1 MNERVCCDDGPMTS
15 RPLVFKFG
23 GELIEDA
30 SRLKTAATA
39 IAAAA
44 CIGPLVVIHGGGR
57 EIDAA
62 LKRTGIEPR
71 QVDGLRITDAA
82 TLDVVVAVLA
92 GTVNTRFV
100 AALTTAGVAAV
111 GLTGADAECGLSQR
125 APAHRSVE
133 GRTID
138 LGHVGVPID
147 RADVRLLTTLLGEGF
162 VPVVASIGIGG
173 DGQLLNVNA
182 DTLAG
187 YLAARLG
194 AHRVVIAGTTP
205 GVLDGH
211 GQTVALLESS
221 AIAQMVPSGTAPA
234 GMIAKL
240 RACER
245 ALAGGVGE
253 VVIVNGRDGAAI
265 AAAATGA
272 MPATSTRVIAV
283 ERSAALLGPRHGQ
296 M

>member
-1 MNERVCCDDGPMTS
+1 MTS

-30 SRLKTAATA
+30 SRMKTAATA

-44 CIGPLVVIHGGGR
+44 RTTPLVVIHGGGR

-62 LKRTGIEPR
+62 LKRTGIEPQ

-92 GTVNTRFV
+92 GAVNTRFV
-100 AALTTAGVAAV
+100 AALNTAGVAAV
-111 GLTGADAECGLSQR
+111 GLTGADAKCGLSQR
-125 APAHRSVE
+125 APAHRSVD
-133 GRTID
+133 GRTVD
-138 LGHVGVPID
+138 LGHVGVPTD
-147 RADVRLLTTLLGEGF
+147 RADARLLTTLLREGF
-162 VPVVASIGIGG
+162 VPVVASIGIGE
-173 DGQLLNVNA
+173 DGQLFNVNA

-194 AHRVVIAGTTP
+194 ARRLVIAGATP
-205 GVLDGH
+205 GVLDGS

-221 AIAQMVPSGTAPA
+221 AIAQMVTSGTATA

-245 ALAGGVGE
+245 ALAGGVGD
-253 VVIVNGRDGAAI
+253 VLIVDGRDPAAI
-265 AAAATGA
+265 EAAIGGRV
-272 MPATSTRVIAV
+272 PASATRVIAM
-283 ERSAALLGPRHGQ
+283 ESSAALSGPRHGQ
-296 M
+296 

>member
-1 MNERVCCDDGPMTS
+1 VKTS
-15 RPLVFKFG
+15 GRPLVFKFG

-44 CIGPLVVIHGGGR
+44 RATPLVVIHGGGR

-62 LKRTGIEPR
+62 LKRTGIEPQ

-100 AALTTAGVAAV
+100 AALNTAGVAAV
-111 GLTGADAECGLSQR
+111 GLTGADAKCGLSQR
-125 APAHRSVE
+125 APAHRSVD
-133 GRTID
+133 GRTVD
-138 LGHVGVPID
+138 LGHVGVPTD
-147 RADVRLLTTLLGEGF
+147 RGDARLLTTLLGEGF
-162 VPVVASIGIGG
+162 VPVVASIGIGE
-173 DGQLLNVNA
+173 DGQLFNVNA

-187 YLAARLG
+187 HLAARLG
-194 AHRVVIAGTTP
+194 ARRLVIAGTTP
-205 GVLDGH
+205 GVLDGS

-221 AIAQMVPSGTAPA
+221 AIAQMVTGGTATA

-245 ALAGGVGE
+245 ALAGGVGD
-253 VVIVNGRDGAAI
+253 VVIVDGRDGAAI
-265 AAAATGA
+265 AAVATGTV
-272 MPATSTRVIAV
+272 PASATRVIAM
-283 ERSAALLGPRHGQ
+283 EGSAAFSGPRHGQ